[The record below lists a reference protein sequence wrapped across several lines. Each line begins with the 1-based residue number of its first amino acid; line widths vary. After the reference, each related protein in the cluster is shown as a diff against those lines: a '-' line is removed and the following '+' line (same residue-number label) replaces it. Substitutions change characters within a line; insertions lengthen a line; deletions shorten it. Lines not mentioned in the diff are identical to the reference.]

1 MGWRRKRKGQER
13 ADPPRKFLRALDSRR
28 MTLVAATTELVLAD
42 LEGSASLAALLDA
55 QVADNWPP
63 DLYGREPM
71 NYALRQLA
79 DPAEKAWSFW
89 YLTCRAYP
97 TWIGDSPAVLLN
109 GTGEDRVVLGI
120 CGFKGRPD
128 AAGSVEIG
136 YSVLPQFRNQ
146 GFATEAVERL
156 VSWAFSHQSVVEVC
170 AETLPHLQQSIR
182 VMKKNGFNYSGAGS
196 ERGVVRYAVQRPDR
210 R

>member
-1 MGWRRKRKGQER
+1 MKGWDSMDWRRKQKDREQQVS
-13 ADPPRKFLRALDSRR
+13 PRRFLRTLDSRR

-42 LEGSASLAALLDA
+42 LEGAVPLAAMLDA
-55 QVADNWPP
+55 QVTDNWPP
-63 DLYGREPM
+63 DLYDREPM
-71 NYALRQLA
+71 KYALRQLA
-79 DPAEKAWSFW
+79 DPAEQGWSFW
-89 YLTCRAYP
+89 YLISETE
-97 TWIGDSPAVLLN
+97 N
-109 GTGEDRVVLGI
+109 ERVVVGI

-128 AAGSVEIG
+128 VSGSVEIG

-156 VSWAFSHQSVVEVC
+156 LSWAFSHQSVLEVC

-182 VMKKNGFNYSGAGS
+182 VMKKNGFAFSGKGS
-196 ERGVVRYAVQRPDR
+196 EQGVVRYVVQRPDR

>member
-1 MGWRRKRKGQER
+1 VWRKKQSRPGAQE
-13 ADPPRKFLRALDSRR
+13 AGPRNTLRTLASRR
-28 MTLVAATTELVLAD
+28 MLLVAANTDLVNAD
-42 LEGSASLAALLDA
+42 LQGSEELGSLLDA
-55 QVADNWPP
+55 AIPDNWPP
-63 DLYGREPM
+63 ELYDREPM
-71 NYALRQLA
+71 RFALRQLA
-79 DPAEKAWSFW
+79 DPAEQGWSFW
-89 YLTCRAYP
+89 YLLT
-97 TWIGDSPAVLLN
+97 GDEAHR
-109 GTGEDRVVLGI
+109 EVLGI

-136 YSVLPQFRNQ
+136 YSVLPQYRNQ

-156 VSWAFSHQSVVEVC
+156 LTWAFSHQSVMEVS

-182 VMKKNGFNYSGAGS
+182 VMKKNGFTFTGAGS

>member
-1 MGWRRKRKGQER
+1 MGWRRKRKEQER
-13 ADPPRKFLRALDSRR
+13 ADPPRKFLRTLDSRR
-28 MTLVAATTELVLAD
+28 LTLVAATTELVQAD
-42 LEGSASLAALLDA
+42 LAGSASLAALLDA

-63 DLYGREPM
+63 DLYDREPM

-89 YLTCRAYP
+89 YL
-97 TWIGDSPAVLLN
+97 LN
-109 GTGEDRVVLGI
+109 GMDEERVVLGI

-128 AAGSVEIG
+128 AAGCVEIG

-182 VMKKNGFNYSGAGS
+182 VMKKNGFNYSGEGS

>member
-1 MGWRRKRKGQER
+1 VWRKKQSRQGAQE
-13 ADPPRKFLRALDSRR
+13 AGPRNALRTLASRR
-28 MTLVAATTELVLAD
+28 MLLVAANTDLVNAD
-42 LEGSASLAALLDA
+42 LQGSAELGRLLDA
-55 QVADNWPP
+55 AIPDNWPP
-63 DLYGREPM
+63 ELYDREPM
-71 NYALRQLA
+71 RFALRQLA
-79 DPAEKAWSFW
+79 DPAEQGWSFW
-89 YLTCRAYP
+89 YLLA
-97 TWIGDSPAVLLN
+97 GD
-109 GTGEDRVVLGI
+109 GTHREVLGI

-156 VSWAFSHQSVVEVC
+156 LTWAFSHQSVMEVS

-182 VMKKNGFNYSGAGS
+182 VMKKNGFTFTGAGS